1 MRFHGHPHFQH
12 DSSHRCGVLLVNLGT
27 PDAPRP
33 REVRRYLAEFLSDP
47 RVIELPRLF
56 WLPLLHGVILPFRSR
71 RSAHAYSQV
80 WTSEGS
86 PLLRFSKAL
95 AGELQR
101 SFSEANRPVLVRAAM
116 RYGNPSISAV
126 LGELRDAGVRRL
138 LVLPLYPQYS
148 ATTTASVFDGVADA
162 MMRER
167 WLPELRFVND
177 YFNEPSWVA
186 SISRSIREY
195 WDQHGRG
202 DHLLFSFH
210 GIPKRYFHAGDPYFC
225 HCQASA
231 RAVTER
237 LGLPR
242 SAWTLSFQSRVG
254 REEWLRPYT
263 DETVTQLGKQGLRKL
278 DVVCPGFAVDC
289 LETLEEIAMQNAES
303 FTAAGGENLRYI
315 PSLNAGQNH
324 VDALLPLIER
334 HLAGW
339 PEADRE
345 FVNHVTEHEAA
356 ARNRRFTEFEAA
368 PSDGCPIRNP
378 E

>member
-1 MRFHGHPHFQH
+1 MPFQGQPNFRH
-12 DSSHRCGVLLVNLGT
+12 DGASRCGVLLVNLGT

-56 WLPLLHGVILPFRSR
+56 WLPLLHGVILPFRAR

-80 WTSEGS
+80 WTTEGS
-86 PLLRFSKAL
+86 PLLSLSNAL
-95 AGELQR
+95 AAGLQA
-101 SFSEANRPVLVRAAM
+101 SFDETHRPILVRTAM
-116 RYGNPSISAV
+116 RYGNPSISTA
-126 LGELRDAGVRRL
+126 LSELRDAGVRRL

-148 ATTTASVFDGVADA
+148 ATTTASVFDA
-162 MMRER
+162 MATTLMGER
-167 WLPELRFVND
+167 WLPELRFIND
-177 YFNEPSWVA
+177 YFSEPSWAAAV
-186 SISRSIREY
+186 SRSIREH

-210 GIPKRYFHAGDPYFC
+210 GIPKRYFQAGDPYFC

-231 RAVTER
+231 RAITER

-242 SAWTLSFQSRVG
+242 SAWSLSFQSRVG

-263 DETVTQLGKQGLRKL
+263 DETVGQLATQGVRKL

-289 LETLEEIAMQNAES
+289 LETLEEIAMENADT
-303 FTAAGGENLRYI
+303 FVGAGGESLRYI
-315 PSLNAGQNH
+315 PALNAGQNH
-324 VDALLPLIER
+324 IDALLPLIER

-339 PEADRE
+339 PEGDAE
-345 FVNHVTEHEAA
+345 FVNSAAEHEAA
-356 ARNRRFTEFEAA
+356 ARNRRFSQFETPPQGA
-368 PSDGCPIRNP
+368 
-378 E
+378 